1 MKSLANIELTLG
13 QKRFA
18 KVRPVLSQRRARA
31 VYEKCARVGY
41 KMCHQHSHSKQT
53 LGQREFGN
61 LDIPA
66 LFNDQEVSCL
76 NSAMQHFIFLSRN
89 GFIAKVNIQ

>member
-41 KMCHQHSHSKQT
+41 KMCHQHSHSK
-53 LGQREFGN
+53 REFGN

-76 NSAMQHFIFLSRN
+76 NSAMQHFIFFLVEM
-89 GFIAKVNIQ
+89 AL